1 MLGPASGAADTVRIA
16 RGASPQSAAVT
27 TSSTQRRRAPA
38 GCGGWIARRLSSPT
52 TASTVKTT
60 LVAVVCGLVAELNML
75 AACSGARSGQ
85 LQGLVIALAR
95 IGLAAAVRA
104 GLKGW
109 YGGGLRV
116 LQRAC
121 G

>member
-1 MLGPASGAADTVRIA
+1 MI
-16 RGASPQSAAVT
+16 
-27 TSSTQRRRAPA
+27 
-38 GCGGWIARRLSSPT
+38 
-52 TASTVKTT
+52 KTT
-60 LVAVVCGLVAELNML
+60 HVGGARGLVAELNML
-75 AACSGARSGQ
+75 SAYSGARLGQ

-104 GLKGW
+104 GLRGW